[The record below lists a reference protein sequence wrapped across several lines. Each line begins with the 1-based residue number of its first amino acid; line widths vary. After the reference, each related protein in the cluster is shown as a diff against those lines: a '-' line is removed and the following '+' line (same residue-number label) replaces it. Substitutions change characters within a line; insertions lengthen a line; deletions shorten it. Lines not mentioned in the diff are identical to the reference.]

1 MRFKLTL
8 QIGKTARESKIPL
21 SYMYELSSAV
31 YRILSKSSAEFSEW
45 LHDNGFPLGAK
56 KFKLFTFS
64 RLYVPNFRIEG
75 AYMRILSDTVEWQ
88 ISFLPERS
96 TQEFIKG
103 VFQDQ
108 VFELGVREANMRFR
122 VREVSMMPPPQFTN
136 TMEFDTLSPLCISLK
151 RDDGSVDY
159 LSPDQPQA
167 ASLIRANLLNK
178 YAAFTGQEYPADF
191 SFGFDVLSKPKSAL
205 ITIKSGTA
213 EQTRV
218 RGFMC
223 RFRMTAPEELM
234 KIMYE
239 AGIGEKGSMG
249 FGMVQ
254 AGENKSFEC

>member
-1 MRFKLTL
+1 MRFKLIL
-8 QIGKTARESKIPL
+8 EPEKTGREAKIPL

-31 YRILSKSSAEFSEW
+31 YRILSKSNAEFSEW
-45 LHDNGFPLGAK
+45 LHENGFPLGAK

-64 RLYVPNFRIEG
+64 RLHVPEFRIEG
-75 AYMRILSDTVEWQ
+75 AYMRILSNTVEWQ

-108 VFELGVREANMRFR
+108 TFELGVREANMRFH
-122 VREVSMMPPPQFTN
+122 VREISVLPSPQFTD
-136 TMEFDTLSPLCISLK
+136 TMEFYTLSPLCISLK
-151 RDDGSVDY
+151 REDGGVDY
-159 LSPDQPQA
+159 LSPDQPRT
-167 ASLIRANLLNK
+167 ASLIRNNLLNK
-178 YAAFTGQEYPADF
+178 YAAFMGKEYPADF
-191 SFGFDVLSKPKSAL
+191 PFVFDVLSKPKSAL

-223 RFRMTAPEELM
+223 RFRITAPIELM

-254 AGENKSFEC
+254 TEENKNL